1 MRNFFTEK
9 KTLII
14 LVALVVFWGAFVIF
28 SPLNNPHSGKDV
40 TQDYQQTALATVFAP
55 TEHPPVVKLISAKA
69 NSTTLT
75 VVVAI
80 SDLELVKNPD
90 DFENII
96 CDPYIRSD
104 KPVQLTLNYREGE
117 IPITVGQPIVITYE
131 YGMNPKEYK
140 SLNVEMGITIG
151 PCGPH
156 FQESNVTPYPVDIIA
171 NYNLS
176 FIVPIK

>member
-1 MRNFFTEK
+1 MKNFFAKK
-9 KTLII
+9 KTLILATFVI
-14 LVALVVFWGAFVIF
+14 LGVSLVVF
-28 SPLNNPHSGKDV
+28 SSLQNSHSRKDAA
-40 TQDYQQTALATVFAP
+40 QDYQQTALATIFAP
-55 TEHPPVVKLISAKA
+55 TEHPPVVKLISAMA

-104 KPVQLTLNYREGE
+104 KPVQLTLSYREGE
-117 IPITVGQPIVITYE
+117 IPSKVGQPIIITYQ
-131 YGMNPKEYK
+131 YSMDSNEYK
-140 SLNVEMGITIG
+140 NLNIEMDISIG

-156 FQESNVTPYPVDIIA
+156 FQESNVTPYPVDLIA
-171 NYNLS
+171 NYKLS
-176 FIVPIK
+176 FSVPIK